1 MLILFCFVVKFIHTL
16 TLLQSVAKRVA
27 ADKVYGD
34 IYAQYAA
41 FDAMF
46 STIYGDSS
54 FVREKTSTFTDLFSS
69 ICSSK
74 YDTESGCSLFSVNFY
89 AGRDRTLSVY
99 EYQVSCFNPSPFIDF
114 V

>member
-1 MLILFCFVVKFIHTL
+1 
-16 TLLQSVAKRVA
+16 
-27 ADKVYGD
+27 VYGD